1 MSKDSSNSSNL
12 TYINGSTI
20 SHSGPPGQLW
30 MSTMARIAPCP
41 TKGQAG
47 PGGDAGCQTTL
58 VKAKIQEQLSISEQK
73 LLSEL
78 PPNQDTRE

>member
-12 TYINGSTI
+12 TYIHGSII
-20 SHSGPPGQLW
+20 SSPGPLGQLW

-41 TKGQAG
+41 AKGQAG
-47 PGGDAGCQTTL
+47 PGGDSGCQTTL
-58 VKAKIQEQLSISEQK
+58 VKAQIQEQLSVSEQE